1 MKIKL
6 LRFFKRLFIGL
17 SVFSLIIYTFKDF
30 LYQNLIHYKEIDQ
43 RPLVRIDNKSIQSDL
58 DFWME
63 TSNTAGVDQIVD
75 FAMEYATEDLTYT
88 FGKCSV
94 NPNTFIM
101 GNKKTNC
108 IGYSASLHAVLTY
121 LLEKKDLLA
130 TVKSEHKVG
139 QLYFCGYN
147 IHRLF
152 KDPAFKDHDY
162 NVITDKNTH
171 KRYVIDP
178 TVRVNLGIKSINEQ
192 H

>member
-6 LRFFKRLFIGL
+6 LRFFKKLCIGL
-17 SVFSLIIYTFKDF
+17 IVFSLIIYTFKDF
-30 LYQNLIHYKEIDQ
+30 LYQNLINYKEIDQ
-43 RPLVRIDNKSIQSDL
+43 RPLVKIDNKNIQSDL
-58 DFWME
+58 DFWSE

-75 FAMEYATEDLTYT
+75 FAAEYATENLTYT

-108 IGYSASLHAVLTY
+108 IGYSAALHAVVSY
-121 LLEKKDLLA
+121 LLEKKGFSA

-139 QLYFCGYN
+139 QLYFWGYN

-152 KDPAFKDHDY
+152 KDGAFKDHDY
-162 NVITDKNTH
+162 NVITDKNTR
-171 KRYVIDP
+171 KKYFIDP
-178 TVRVNLGIKSINEQ
+178 TVSVNLGIKNIREQ
-192 H
+192 

>member
-6 LRFFKRLFIGL
+6 FRFLKRLFIGL
-17 SVFSLIIYTFKDF
+17 IVLCLIIYTFKDF

-43 RPLVRIDNKSIQSDL
+43 RPLVRIDNKNIQSDL
-58 DFWME
+58 DFWLE

-108 IGYSASLHAVLTY
+108 IGYFASLHAILTY
-121 LLEKKDLLA
+121 LLEKKDLSA

-152 KDPAFKDHDY
+152 KDTAFKDHDY
-162 NVITDKNTH
+162 NVITDKKTH

-178 TVRVNLGIKSINEQ
+178 TVRVNLGIKSILEQ
-192 H
+192 